1 MGVDEIA
8 WSRGH
13 SYLTLVYD
21 IGGPTRRLLAV
32 GEERTEAS
40 LRSCLES
47 LGETACK
54 QVRYV
59 CSDMWKPYLN
69 VIAERL
75 GEAVH
80 VLDRFH
86 VMQKFG
92 KAIDEI
98 RAEEAEA
105 AAARRLRA
113 GAEALA
119 VVLPE
124 APENLTDKQTVKLS
138 ELLRYNL
145 RTVRAYLQREEFQR
159 LLGVHQP
166 GMGRQIPG

>member
-1 MGVDEIA
+1 M
-8 WSRGH
+8 
-13 SYLTLVYD
+13 
-21 IGGPTRRLLAV
+21 AV

-40 LRSCLES
+40 LRSFLEI

-86 VMQKFG
+86 IMQKFG
-92 KAIDEI
+92 KAIDEV
-98 RAEEAEA
+98 
-105 AAARRLRA
+105 RR
-113 GAEALA
+113 
-119 VVLPE
+119 
-124 APENLTDKQTVKLS
+124 
-138 ELLRYNL
+138 
-145 RTVRAYLQREEFQR
+145 
-159 LLGVHQP
+159 
-166 GMGRQIPG
+166 GRPSGCSATATSRS